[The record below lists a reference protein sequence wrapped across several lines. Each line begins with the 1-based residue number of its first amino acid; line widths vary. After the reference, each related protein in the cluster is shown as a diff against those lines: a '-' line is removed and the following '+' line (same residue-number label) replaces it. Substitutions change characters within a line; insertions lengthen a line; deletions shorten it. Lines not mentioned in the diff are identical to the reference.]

1 MKQHEDNNQRV
12 LIPIKTEIRNPTV
25 NWDRSWSFT
34 WLSGLTSEQSSF
46 LFKMLHNILPTKSRL
61 FRLHQT
67 DDPACSLCT
76 SGNSE
81 DTSHALL
88 SCNFNTA
95 EVNNWII
102 EFAKKVSPNSTL
114 QDIVTLNLDLEECNI
129 YPMIWSL
136 SHMFI
141 MVLQH
146 RVSKKAFTLYTV
158 RATLEAKMNILRKSR
173 LSIKAD
179 QIALMLNLM

>member
-1 MKQHEDNNQRV
+1 
-12 LIPIKTEIRNPTV
+12 
-25 NWDRSWSFT
+25 
-34 WLSGLTSEQSSF
+34 
-46 LFKMLHNILPTKSRL
+46 MLLNILPTKSRL

-67 DDPACSLCT
+67 DDPVCSLCT
-76 SGNSE
+76 SGNSK

-88 SCNFNTA
+88 SCNFNTV
-95 EVNNWII
+95 EVNNWIVEI
-102 EFAKKVSPNSTL
+102 AKKVSPSCTL

-129 YPMIWSL
+129 YPMIWFL

-141 MVLQH
+141 MVWQH
-146 RVSKKAFTLYTV
+146 RVSKKSITLYTV

-173 LSIKAD
+173 LSAKAD